1 MAKKSRRKK
10 RRGQIRLSAT
20 QLAQPGVTEVAD
32 GSVTL
37 VPAAEVLDLR
47 ERYGHVTAD
56 LKRMG
61 IVAAA
66 ALVLVIVLVL
76 VLV

>member
-10 RRGQIRLSAT
+10 QRGQIRLSAT

-37 VPAAEVLDLR
+37 APATEALDLR
-47 ERYGHVTAD
+47 EQYSHVTAD

-61 IVAAA
+61 IVVAV
-66 ALVLVIVLVL
+66 ALVVVIVLVIVLV
-76 VLV
+76 

>member
-10 RRGQIRLSAT
+10 RQIRLSAT

-32 GSVTL
+32 GSVTFA
-37 VPAAEVLDLR
+37 PAAVLDLR

-56 LKRMG
+56 LKRMS
-61 IVAAA
+61 IAAAA
-66 ALVLVIVLVL
+66 ALVVVIVLVV

>member
-10 RRGQIRLSAT
+10 RRKQIRLSAT
-20 QLAQPGVTEVAD
+20 QLAQPGATEAAD

-37 VPAAEVLDLR
+37 APATEALDLR
-47 ERYGHVTAD
+47 EKYSHVTAD

-61 IVAAA
+61 IVAAG
-66 ALVLVIVLVL
+66 ALAVVIVLVIVLV
-76 VLV
+76 